1 MVRPDR
7 LFRLFRELCLID
19 APALREAECV
29 AFVKRKLTDLGLEV
43 REDSAGSAI
52 GGNANNLIAR
62 LPATAPGFP
71 RVFLSAHFD
80 TVEPTAGLE
89 IEETEEL
96 FRSKSDTILGADN
109 KAGMAP
115 AIEAV
120 ESILEDGTPHGDIW
134 LLFSVAEEIGLKGA
148 AAMDL
153 SGVEADLGYVLD
165 TGPPVGTY
173 VTRTGTH
180 YRVAARLIGR
190 PAHSGKDPEK
200 GVSAVQILA
209 DAVHGMRLGR
219 VADELTANLGLV
231 KGGSAANVVCPL
243 IEVVGE
249 ARGTDLAALQE
260 QIDHMVLRFHE
271 AAERRGGRAEVEV
284 SKHYD
289 GYSLSPE
296 DRVVRRAVAASR
308 SLGLEPE
315 LKWTL
320 GGSDANVFN
329 SRGIPTV
336 VVGTGMQKIHTHEEF
351 VTKRD
356 LVETARLAER
366 LLLLPRDVD

>member
-1 MVRPDR
+1 MVRPER
-7 LFRLFRELCLID
+7 LFSLFRELCLID
-19 APALREAECV
+19 APALHEADCV
-29 AFVKRKLTDLGLEV
+29 AYVKTKLAGLGLEV
-43 REDSAGSAI
+43 REDDAASKI

-62 LPATAPGFP
+62 LPANAPGFP

-89 IEETEEL
+89 IDETEHL
-96 FRSKSDTILGADN
+96 FRSRSDTILGADN

-120 ESILEDGTPHGDIW
+120 ESILEDGAPHGDVW

-153 SGVEADLGYVLD
+153 TGVEADFGYVLD

-173 VTRTGTH
+173 VIRTGTH
-180 YRVAARLIGR
+180 YRVAAKLIGK

-219 VADELTANLGLV
+219 VSDELTANIGLI
-231 KGGSAANVVCPL
+231 KGGTAANVVCPL
-243 IEVVGE
+243 VEVVGE
-249 ARGTDLAALQE
+249 ARGTDLGALQE

-271 AAERRGGRAEVEV
+271 AAESRGGRAEVEV

-289 GYSLSPE
+289 GYSLSEADP
-296 DRVVRRAVAASR
+296 VVRRAVAASR
-308 SLGLEPE
+308 ALGLEPE
-315 LKWTL
+315 LRWTL

-329 SRGIPTV
+329 ALGIPTV

-356 LVETARLAER
+356 LEATARLAER
-366 LLLLPRDVD
+366 LILEPS

>member
-1 MVRPDR
+1 MVRPER
-7 LFRLFRELCLID
+7 LFALFRELCLVNS
-19 APALREAECV
+19 PALGEADCV
-29 AFVKRKLTDLGLEV
+29 ALVRRKLESLGLEV
-43 REDSAGSAI
+43 REDGAGASI

-62 LPATAPGFP
+62 LPGNAEGFP

-80 TVEPTAGLE
+80 TVEPTEGLE

-96 FRSKSDTILGADN
+96 FRSASDTILGADN

-120 ESILEDGTPHGDIW
+120 ESILEDGAPHGDVW

-153 SGVEADLGYVLD
+153 DGVDVDFGYVLD
-165 TGPPVGTY
+165 TGPPVGTF

-180 YRVAARLIGR
+180 YRVKARLIGR

-200 GVSAVQILA
+200 GVNAVQILA
-209 DAVHGMRLGR
+209 EAVHGMRLGR
-219 VADELTANLGLV
+219 VGEELTANIGLV
-231 KGGSAANVVCPL
+231 SGGTAANVVCPSV
-243 IEVVGE
+243 EVLGE
-249 ARGTDLAALQE
+249 ARGTDLAALRD
-260 QIDHMVLRFHE
+260 QIDHMVVRFE
-271 AAERRGGRAEVEV
+271 QAAAKWGGRAEVEV

-289 GYSLSPE
+289 GYSLSE
-296 DRVVRRAVAASR
+296 DEEVVRRAHSASLE
-308 SLGLEPE
+308 LGLQPE
-315 LKWTL
+315 LRWTL

-329 SRGIPTV
+329 ARGVPSV

-351 VTKRD
+351 VTKAD
-356 LVETARLAER
+356 LVATARLAQR
-366 LLLLPRDVD
+366 LVLLRRS